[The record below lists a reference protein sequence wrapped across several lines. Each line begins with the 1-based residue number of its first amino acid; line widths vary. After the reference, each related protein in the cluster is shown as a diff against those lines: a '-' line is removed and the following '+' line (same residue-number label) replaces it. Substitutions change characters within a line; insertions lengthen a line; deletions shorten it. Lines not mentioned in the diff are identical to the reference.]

1 MLTTKNTSAL
11 LSTDCSP
18 SYNWTFGLIFPC
30 HSPGYWELPGLADDK
45 RLVESEEVA
54 DVVPWSHAHSPHWQC
69 IRQHLPAPQAE
80 PPTPREQRWE
90 PSGPSDPRTLLHF
103 RSVLRQRVSP
113 RQYNI
118 KFIQTVRYQLYPD
131 STKSNV
137 SRLYNIKCIQT
148 VQYQVYKDSTI
159 SNVSRQ
165 KMYQYG
171 TILNFKCIQ
180 TKLPT

>member
-113 RQYNI
+113 RLQYQMYLDCTISIVSRQYKI
-118 KFIQTVRYQLYPD
+118 KCIKTVQYKMYPD
-131 STKSNV
+131 ST
-137 SRLYNIKCIQT
+137 
-148 VQYQVYKDSTI
+148 I
-159 SNVSRQ
+159 SS
-165 KMYQYG
+165 
-171 TILNFKCIQ
+171 I
-180 TKLPT
+180 